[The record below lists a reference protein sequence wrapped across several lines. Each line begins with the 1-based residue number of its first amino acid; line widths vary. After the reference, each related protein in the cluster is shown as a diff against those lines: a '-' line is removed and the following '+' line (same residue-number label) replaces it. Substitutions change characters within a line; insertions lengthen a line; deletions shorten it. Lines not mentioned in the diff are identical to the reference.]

1 MDGYNGNVVFGTIAL
16 VNERDLSLSLFVSL
30 SFSLALF
37 LEQTNKRT
45 VLFEGLVPIWTR
57 PYISYQSPLDSS
69 LVEDIGRA

>member
-37 LEQTNKRT
+37 LEQTNGP
-45 VLFEGLVPIWTR
+45 F
-57 PYISYQSPLDSS
+57 
-69 LVEDIGRA
+69 